1 MMVSVEIQILL
12 LLICCFGWVVGA
24 SGLAGSVGLVGRVTF
39 ETKTEEYLID
49 NVSDF
54 VEYCNK

>member
-12 LLICCFGWVVGA
+12 LLICCFGWIFGA
-24 SGLAGSVGLVGRVTF
+24 SGLVGSVGLVGRVTF